1 MYRAFFRK
9 EMIPM
14 KCTHCGARLLPG
26 DKVCPEC
33 GKRAVGFQEPE
44 AATEAPV
51 NNKPLM
57 IAMIAVLA
65 VLIIV
70 TFLAFSGRLGK
81 KSDADL
87 AVPTPPPAAET
98 AETAVPTAT
107 PVPTPTATPSP
118 TPTPVPTETPD
129 LDFLSPAPIPTYG
142 SFILLDSS
150 SRYLTE
156 ADLEGLTWEQ
166 LSLARNEIFARHGRL
181 FTKPEVRDYFEAQP
195 WYNGA
200 IPASAF
206 TSDMLSS
213 IERANIDLISR
224 VETSLYGGSY
234 Y

>member
-1 MYRAFFRK
+1 
-9 EMIPM
+9 M
-14 KCTHCGARLLPG
+14 KCTHCGARIPQG
-26 DKVCPEC
+26 ENVCPGC
-33 GKRAVGFQEPE
+33 GRRAVGYQEHD
-44 AATEAPV
+44 AATETPV

-70 TFLAFSGRLGK
+70 TFLAFSGRLSK
-81 KSDADL
+81 KSDDEM
-87 AVPTPPPAAET
+87 AAPVHT
-98 AETAVPTAT
+98 NAPVETAVPTQT
-107 PVPTPTATPSP
+107 PAPTATPTPIP
-118 TPTPVPTETPD
+118 TPTPVPTEAPEV
-129 LDFLSPAPIPTYG
+129 DFLSPAPVPAYG

-166 LSLARNEIFARHGRL
+166 LTLARNEIFARHGRL
-181 FTKPEVRDYFEAQP
+181 FTKPELIAYFEAQP
-195 WYNGA
+195 WYRGA

-224 VETSLYGGSY
+224 MEDSLYGGSY

>member
-1 MYRAFFRK
+1 
-9 EMIPM
+9 M
-14 KCTHCGARLLPG
+14 KCNHCGARIPQG
-26 DKVCPEC
+26 ENICPQC
-33 GKRAVGFQEPE
+33 GRRAVGFQESE

-81 KSDADL
+81 KSDDEMA
-87 AVPTPPPAAET
+87 APVHTNVPIETPA
-98 AETAVPTAT
+98 
-107 PVPTPTATPSP
+107 P
-118 TPTPVPTETPD
+118 TPTPAATPAPTPTPEPTEAPEV
-129 LDFLSPAPIPTYG
+129 DFLSPAPIPAYG

-150 SRYLTE
+150 SRYLSE
-156 ADLEGLTWEQ
+156 SDLEGLTWEQ
-166 LSLARNEIFARHGRL
+166 LTLARNEIFARHGRL
-181 FTKPEVRDYFEAQP
+181 FTQPEVRAYFDAQP

-206 TSDMLSS
+206 TSDMLSA

-224 VETSLYGGSY
+224 LEDSLYGGSY